1 MPRLIKDIDLSENR
15 VYFVETA
22 FQITDSQ
29 ILIIVFRE
37 KIYEYYT
44 IDTNIKITNKFEHF
58 YI

>member
-22 FQITDSQ
+22 KMTDSQ